1 MTEDRPAA
9 TVSILGVPIA
19 ALSFEQAVQL
29 FLDAPT
35 AGQRIG
41 AHLCT
46 THTLV
51 EATHDGYLRT
61 ALLSGMA
68 LPDGVPLVWV
78 GRARGARM
86 ERVCGLDLMPALM
99 DRGRRLGARHY
110 LYGGAPGT
118 PELLAERLRARYS
131 GLIVVGLDSPPFRP
145 LSEDER
151 IATISRINAARP
163 DFVWVGLGTPKQDYW
178 VAEYRPHLEAPAV
191 LAVGAAF
198 DIVSGRRRRAPVLMQ
213 RVGAEWLFR
222 LALEPSRLWRRYLRA
237 NTLFVWLAAR
247 ESIAVRRRPSQ
258 DGDPGRHPPREPGA

>member
-1 MTEDRPAA
+1 VTHGPLAPGI
-9 TVSILGVPIA
+9 SILGVPIA
-19 ALSFEQAVQL
+19 ALTFEQAVRL

-35 AGQRIG
+35 AGHRIG

-51 EATHDGYLRT
+51 EATDDDVLRT
-61 ALLSGMA
+61 ALVSGMA

-99 DRGRRLGARHY
+99 DRGRGQDARHY

-118 PELLAERLRARYS
+118 PELLAERLKARYP
-131 GLIVVGLDSPPFRP
+131 GLNVVGAESPPFRP
-145 LSEDER
+145 LNGPER
-151 IATISRINAARP
+151 SATIARINAARP
-163 DFVWVGLGTPKQDYW
+163 DYVWVGLGTPKQDYW
-178 VAEYRPHLEAPAV
+178 IAEYRPDLEAPAL

-198 DIVSGRRRRAPVLMQ
+198 DIVSGRRRRAPRLLQ

-222 LALEPSRLWRRYLRA
+222 LALEPRRLWRRYLKG
-237 NTLFVWLAAR
+237 NTLFVLLVAR
-247 ESIAVRRRPSQ
+247 EAIAGRRAPRR
-258 DGDPGRHPPREPGA
+258 GRDHGQPPPKAPLS